1 MIKYLLDFILK
12 KNIFLKK
19 IHKVFK
25 KKSLYNIKMER
36 IQKMTLDEKR
46 TLTAEQKAVRKK
58 LLRNQY
64 YRDYYSKNK
73 DTYKINQDKY
83 KETSDYKNKQNE
95 RLKNKYS
102 NDLEFRCGKK
112 LEYYKRNYNVNEDI
126 QNIINNKELNNSSKL
141 KEIKLFFINS
151 N

>member
-1 MIKYLLDFILK
+1 
-12 KNIFLKK
+12 
-19 IHKVFK
+19 
-25 KKSLYNIKMER
+25 MER
-36 IQKMTLDEKR
+36 IEKMTLDEKR
-46 TLTAEQKAVRKK
+46 NLTEEEKAVRKK

-64 YRDYYSKNK
+64 YRDYYSQNK
-73 DTYKINQDKY
+73 ETYKIYQDKY
-83 KETSDYKNKQNE
+83 KESSDYKNKQNE

-112 LEYYKRNYNVNEDI
+112 LEYYKRNYNLNADI
-126 QNIINNKELNNSSKL
+126 QNIINNKELNNSSKI